1 MDGQE
6 ATLDVMT
13 EEIFLYTKKSLIHVS
28 RTQNNIHAIN
38 SVLKILSHNISL
50 LAWAMMYFI
59 HTVFILN
66 AHSLLVHFKLIS
78 YY

>member
-38 SVLKILSHNISL
+38 PVLKIPFHNISCSL
-50 LAWAMMYFI
+50 DDDIFYI
-59 HTVFILN
+59 HCV
-66 AHSLLVHFKLIS
+66 HS
-78 YY
+78 